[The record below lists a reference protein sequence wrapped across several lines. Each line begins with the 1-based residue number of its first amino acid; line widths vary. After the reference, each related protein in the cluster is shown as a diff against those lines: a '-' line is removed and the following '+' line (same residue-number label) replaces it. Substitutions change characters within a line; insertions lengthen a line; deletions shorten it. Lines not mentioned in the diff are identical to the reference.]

1 MVQRSTGYVLAGNHT
16 YLAMLAEGKREALV
30 DWFDGDD
37 EQALEVL
44 RDDNATSDLA
54 TYDQKALDALL
65 EGLPSAD
72 LSIDFAAVDLR
83 MGETAGAGNLDAD
96 KGLGSDQAFHDT
108 KPHGDIHGLPPY
120 PAPAPDERDPSPVRV
135 VAALP
140 HWARSEV
147 YAILDARARQGE
159 TRGQTLLRLL
169 RSAP

>member
-1 MVQRSTGYVLAGNHT
+1 VAQRSTGYVLAGNHT
-16 YLAMLAEGKREALV
+16 YAAMAAEGMESCLV
-30 DWFDGDD
+30 DWFEGSD
-37 EQALEVL
+37 EEALEVL

-54 TYDQKALDALL
+54 SYDQQALDALL

-72 LSIDFAAVDLR
+72 LSIDVAAVDLTPSEPAVSEDR
-83 MGETAGAGNLDAD
+83 PRYAGKLIDLGDGRYLAGGA
-96 KGLGSDQAFHDT
+96 
-108 KPHGDIHGLPPY
+108 P
-120 PAPAPDERDPSPVRV
+120 PAPDERDPSPVRV

-169 RSAP
+169 RSAS